1 MALRCYN
8 KQVITNIQRN
18 TLMSK
23 IGNYVVEMQED
34 AYYMTLAQFT
44 RKYGTSSETVW
55 NECQIDAEPMYE
67 IDDGA

>member
-1 MALRCYN
+1 
-8 KQVITNIQRN
+8 
-18 TLMSK
+18 MSK

-34 AYYMTLAQFT
+34 AYYMTLTEFT